1 MPGGEFIISRHA
13 REEMQRRGIEPAAVE
28 AVLRHPEQIVPGHG
42 DLRVFQSRTA
52 AGTAKQYLL
61 RVVVNDAVDPG
72 VVVTVYRTS
81 KIAKYR
87 RSE

>member
-1 MPGGEFIISRHA
+1 MPGGEFIVSRHA

-28 AVLRHPEQIVPGHG
+28 EVLRQPEQIVPGHG
-42 DLRVFQSRTA
+42 ELRVLQSRMA
-52 AGTAKQYLL
+52 AASKQFLL
-61 RVVVNDAVDPG
+61 RVVVNDPVDLV

-81 KIAKYR
+81 KIAKYW